1 MWILAGVLYVLN
13 VVDAHVDAHLI
24 DFDVSD
30 DLTMRTTPSFE
41 VMTNGQPL
49 AGIKLVISR

>member
-1 MWILAGVLYVLN
+1 
-13 VVDAHVDAHLI
+13 VDAHLI

-30 DLTMRTTPSFE
+30 DLTLRTTPSFE
-41 VMTNGQPL
+41 VMANGQPV